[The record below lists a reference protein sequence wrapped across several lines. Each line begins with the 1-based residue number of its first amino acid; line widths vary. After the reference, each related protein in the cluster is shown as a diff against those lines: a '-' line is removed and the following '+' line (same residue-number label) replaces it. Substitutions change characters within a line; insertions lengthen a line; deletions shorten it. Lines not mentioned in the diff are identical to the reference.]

1 MTHPPGMQP
10 ARRCVEGLMSAQFW
24 RQAAQHDKIE
34 NHSHAAAV
42 WRAVELSKTS
52 PAGMMSEGDWRHQSW
67 RRPVGKH
74 RLDPGRKRV
83 RRVPAE
89 GKGEGEGEGKVLALG
104 AEDYRNVMCSGLVAP
119 NDQSDSA

>member
-67 RRPVGKH
+67 RRLIGKY

-83 RRVPAE
+83 RRVLAE
-89 GKGEGEGEGKVLALG
+89 GKGEGKGEVLALG
-104 AEDYRNVMCSGLVAP
+104 AEDYWHVMRFGLDAP